1 MKIGKNDVH
10 HAGEGSRA
18 RGCGQIQRM
27 TGESEPILLN
37 LNSIFGLKKE
47 GRCFGFP
54 SPWSLSRDFVT
65 EAVVE
70 MGAKR
75 AICFQERKYKGFIPA
90 YSRLDSVLLSLIG
103 RLAAFTF
110 DIFENDEGL

>member
-1 MKIGKNDVH
+1 
-10 HAGEGSRA
+10 
-18 RGCGQIQRM
+18 
-27 TGESEPILLN
+27 
-37 LNSIFGLKKE
+37 
-47 GRCFGFP
+47 
-54 SPWSLSRDFVT
+54 VT

-90 YSRLDSVLLSLIG
+90 YSRLDSVLLNLIG

>member
-1 MKIGKNDVH
+1 ML
-10 HAGEGSRA
+10 RF
-18 RGCGQIQRM
+18 
-27 TGESEPILLN
+27 
-37 LNSIFGLKKE
+37 SIPMAPVKG
-47 GRCFGFP
+47 P
-54 SPWSLSRDFVT
+54 VT

-75 AICFQERKYKGFIPA
+75 AIYFYKREIKGFIPA
-90 YSRLDSVLLSLIG
+90 YSRPGSVLLNLIG